1 MKIKLAFAV
10 VALLALNT
18 AFSQVNKTEYE
29 LIKDQ
34 FKLEKK
40 AIVAEVLNL
49 KGAEETNFWP
59 LYNAYEEERTKIS
72 KGSWDLLEKYASRYD
87 SLSGAEAQSMVTK
100 SIAINQQL
108 LKLRYNYLKTMSQKV
123 SPATA
128 ARFIQLEDYLYTLL
142 RSELFE
148 NVPIFGQLK
157 K

>member
-1 MKIKLAFAV
+1 MFSV

-18 AFSQVNKTEYE
+18 AFSQINKTEYE

-40 AIVAEVLNL
+40 AVVAEVLNL

-87 SLSGAEAQSMVTK
+87 SLTGAEAQSMVTK

-108 LKLRYNYLKTMSQKV
+108 LKLRDTYLKSMSQKV
-123 SPATA
+123 SPGTA

-148 NVPIFGQLK
+148 SVPIFGQLK